1 MNKEQ
6 QVPLREIAEQAG
18 VTRMAVSLA
27 LRGKPGVSEKTRKHI
42 LAIAQKLGYAPDPEV
57 AKLLSRIR
65 SRVPPESRSCLAL
78 LTSGST
84 AHEWKKY
91 ITERKYVEGAHER
104 AKQYGYRIE
113 EFWVNEP
120 GMTSSRLSNILWN
133 RGIEGV
139 IIAPIQGRLSKSNG
153 RSIDLDFSLFSMVE
167 ISETVHWPDL
177 DRALHDQYTAMMK
190 CLEELHKLGYQR
202 VGLVLEE
209 ALDLRVNGRWTAA
222 FLRYLHLENGRE
234 YPPPLIMA
242 MPEQAAFRRWY
253 NRYQPDVI
261 ISVDHFGSG
270 LIKQAGLKIPD
281 DIGYVSLDVEGDA
294 QKHPELTGI
303 DQHSNLV
310 GAAAVDVL
318 VGTIHRGQ
326 HGIPDHPVRIEV
338 EGDWVIGK
346 TTRTAAG

>member
-1 MNKEQ
+1 MKKDS

-27 LRGKPGVSEKTRKHI
+27 LRGKPGVSDKTRKHI
-42 LAIAQKLGYAPDPEV
+42 LNIAAELGYSPDPEV

-84 AHEWKKY
+84 ANEWKKY

-104 AKQYGYRIE
+104 AKQYGYRVE

-120 GMTSSRLSNILWN
+120 GMTSSRMSNILWN

-153 RSIDLDFSLFSMVE
+153 RSIDIDFSLFSMVE
-167 ISETVHWPDL
+167 ISETVSWPDL

-190 CLEELHKLGYQR
+190 CLEELHKLNYER

-222 FLRYLHLENGRE
+222 FLRYQLYARGRD
-234 YPPPLIMA
+234 YPPPLIM
-242 MPEQAAFRRWY
+242 PVFDPKVFKRWF
-253 NRYQPDVI
+253 NRHKPDVI
-261 ISVDHFGSG
+261 ISVDHFGSK
-270 LIKQAGLKIPD
+270 LIEQHGLKVPH
-281 DIGYVSLDVEGDA
+281 DIGYVSLDVEGD
-294 QKHPELTGI
+294 
-303 DQHSNLV
+303 
-310 GAAAVDVL
+310 
-318 VGTIHRGQ
+318 GQ
-326 HGIPDHPVRIEV
+326 HYPRPTLQPRRCGRRGRTGRHHPSRPTWYSRSSRSHRSR
-338 EGDWVIGK
+338 G
-346 TTRTAAG
+346 